1 MALCHTSEIL
11 TFNKMVRH
19 IKKTDRDK
27 PWARKALARDVSII
41 RQAHNIFL
49 IYCEGENTEPEYFR
63 SFPVNTETLVE
74 AVGLGMSRTALVQRI
89 IRLAGEKE
97 MLPGQRQHDPDR
109 QIWAVFDHD
118 NRGEGESNDF
128 DEAVSLATANGL
140 RVAYSND
147 AFELWFFLHDAYVD
161 GQLNRDHYFTHLFHL
176 PRPTAGSD
184 PPCSTIIGQPPAR
197 TPAFPSKSLYDG
209 PPAGAGVECLPE
221 ALRIKPCYPSTL
233 LATNI
238 PTTSRPGKC
247 VSKNCLQATK

>member
-1 MALCHTSEIL
+1 MALCHTSGIL
-11 TFNKMVRH
+11 TFNEMARY

-89 IRLAGEKE
+89 LQMAEEKK

-118 NRGEGESNDF
+118 DRGEGESKDF
-128 DEAVSLATANGL
+128 DEAVHLATANGL

-161 GQLNRDHYFTHLFHL
+161 GQLNREHYFTHLSKAFGFNYREEGKKWEFSRSLYSIYLDRQPQAIRRAQQLLASHQHE
-176 PRPTAGSD
+176 PRPSRQN
-184 PPCSTIIGQPPAR
+184 PCTKVHLLVLELNA
-197 TPAFPSKSLYDG
+197 
-209 PPAGAGVECLPE
+209 CLK
-221 ALRIKPCYPSTL
+221 R
-233 LATNI
+233 
-238 PTTSRPGKC
+238 
-247 VSKNCLQATK
+247 